1 MIHQQIEVPM
11 DKIKDFCGK
20 WKIKEFSLFGSVLRE
35 DFRPESDIDVLV
47 GFEENVGWSLYDVVE
62 MKDELKA
69 IFGRDVDI
77 VEKGAVRNPFRR
89 RSIMTNREVL
99 YAA

>member
-1 MIHQQIEVPM
+1 MYRTVYTSTSTAPAPVAL
-11 DKIKDFCGK
+11 K
-20 WKIKEFSLFGSVLRE
+20 
-35 DFRPESDIDVLV
+35 PAVLV
-47 GFEENVGWSLYDVVE
+47 IGGGLVGLTVAC
-62 MKDELKA
+62 ELA
-69 IFGRDVDI
+69 REGIHVDI

>member
-1 MIHQQIEVPM
+1 MIYPQIEVPM
-11 DKIKDFCGK
+11 DKIKDFCHK
-20 WKIKEFSLFGSVLRE
+20 WQIKEFSLFGSVLRE
-35 DFRPESDIDVLV
+35 DFRPDSDIDVLV
-47 GFEENVGWSLYDVVE
+47 SFDVSVRWSLYDVVD

-69 IFGRDVDI
+69 IFMRDVDI
-77 VEKGAVRNPFRR
+77 VEKGAVRNPFRL